1 MRSLHKNKCLVIPE
15 SMDGNVL
22 YRCDG
27 KDMSITLKVVLP
39 NWCYVQSSQLNS
51 VSFIGI
57 VCYM

>member
-1 MRSLHKNKCLVIPE
+1 
-15 SMDGNVL
+15 MDGDAL

>member
-1 MRSLHKNKCLVIPE
+1 
-15 SMDGNVL
+15 MDGDVL

-27 KDMSITLKVVLP
+27 KDMSITLKVVLS